1 MCWAQVKPALKY
13 LTDPKYEH
21 DRPKNTHSST
31 HDKYFKEQIM
41 SKQQYNLHTKTDYL
55 NRKMFLDPAGPVTIQ
70 RFEEVK
76 YKKIADFEATARGFF
91 WQPEE
96 ISLTK
101 DSNDF
106 KDASDAVKH
115 IFTSNLLRQTA
126 LDSLQGRGPSQI
138 FMPVISLPELEA
150 LVYNWTFFETN
161 IHSKSYSHIIRNIY
175 NVPKDV
181 FNTIHDTKEIVDM
194 ASSVGDYYEALH
206 MVNCRKQMGETVTE
220 HEHVRAIWMA
230 LHASYALEAF
240 RFMVSFA
247 TSLAMVENRI
257 FIGNGNIISLIL
269 QDELLH
275 KGWTA
280 YLINQVIKEDPRFLV
295 AKEECEQ
302 EVYQL
307 YMDVIR
313 EEKAWA
319 DYLFNKGPVIGLNAN
334 ILKDFVDYTA
344 VGALKD
350 IGIKYQG
357 IAPKSTPIP
366 WFNKHTDTS
375 KKQTALQENESTN
388 YVIGVMSEGIDYDAL
403 PAL

>member
-1 MCWAQVKPALKY
+1 
-13 LTDPKYEH
+13 
-21 DRPKNTHSST
+21 
-31 HDKYFKEQIM
+31 M
-41 SKQQYNLHTKTDYL
+41 SKQQYNLSTKTDYL

-70 RFEEVK
+70 RFEETK

-101 DSNDF
+101 DANDF
-106 KDASDAVKH
+106 KDASDAIKH

-138 FMPVISLPELEA
+138 FTPVVSLPELEA

-161 IHSKSYSHIIRNIY
+161 IHSRSYSHIIRNIY
-175 NVPKDV
+175 GVPKDV
-181 FNTIHDTKEIVDM
+181 FNTIHDTQEIVNM
-194 ASSVGDYYEALH
+194 ASSVGNYYDALH
-206 MVNCRKQMGETVTE
+206 QINCRKESGEKINETT
-220 HEHVRAIWMA
+220 HIKAIYMA

-247 TSLAMVENRI
+247 TSLAMVENKI

-280 YLINQVIKEDPRFLV
+280 FLINQVIKEDSRFADV
-295 AKEECEQ
+295 KAECES

-319 DYLFNKGPVIGLNAN
+319 DYLFQKGPVIGLNSN

-344 VGALKD
+344 VDALKQ
-350 IGIKYQG
+350 IGIKYQAS
-357 IAPKSTPIP
+357 APKSTPIP
-366 WFNKHTDTS
+366 WFNKHVDTS

-388 YVIGVMSEGIDYDAL
+388 YVIGVLDNMINYDEL
-403 PAL
+403 PSL

>member
-302 EVYQL
+302 EVYRL

-319 DYLFNKGPVIGLNAN
+319 EYLFNKGPVIGLNAN

>member
-1 MCWAQVKPALKY
+1 M
-13 LTDPKYEH
+13 
-21 DRPKNTHSST
+21 ST
-31 HDKYFKEQIM
+31 
-41 SKQQYNLHTKTDYL
+41 QQYNLATKTDYL

-96 ISLTK
+96 ISLSK
-101 DSNDF
+101 DANDF
-106 KDASDAVKH
+106 KEASDAVKH

-126 LDSLQGRGPSQI
+126 LDSLQGRGPTQV
-138 FMPVISLPELEA
+138 FTPVCSLPEVEA
-150 LVYNWTFFETN
+150 LMYNWGFFETN

-181 FNTIHDTKEIVDM
+181 FNTIHDTTEIVDM
-194 ASSVGDYYEALH
+194 ASSVGRYYDDLH
-206 MVNCRKQMGETVTE
+206 RINCAKELGQPVEEIE
-220 HEHVRAIWMA
+220 HIRAIWMA

-247 TSLAMVENRI
+247 TSLAMVENKI
-257 FIGNGNIISLIL
+257 FIGNGNIIGLIL

-280 YLINQVIKEDPRFLV
+280 YLINQVIKEDSRF
-295 AKEECEQ
+295 AAAREACEA
-302 EVYQL
+302 EVYAL

-319 DYLFNKGPVIGLNAN
+319 DYLFKMGPVIGLNAG

-350 IGIKYQG
+350 IGIKYQAV
-357 IAPKSTPIP
+357 APRSTPIP
-366 WFNKHTDTS
+366 WFNKHSDTS

-388 YVIGVMSEGIDYDAL
+388 YVIGVMSESLDYDQL
-403 PAL
+403 PNL

>member
-1 MCWAQVKPALKY
+1 
-13 LTDPKYEH
+13 
-21 DRPKNTHSST
+21 
-31 HDKYFKEQIM
+31 M
-41 SKQQYNLHTKTDYL
+41 SQEQYNLKTKTDYL

-96 ISLTK
+96 ISLSK
-101 DSNDF
+101 DANDF
-106 KDASDAVKH
+106 KDASDAIKH

-138 FMPVISLPELEA
+138 FTPVVSLPELEA

-161 IHSKSYSHIIRNIY
+161 IHSRSYSHIIRNIY
-175 NVPKDV
+175 GVPKEV
-181 FNTIHDTKEIVDM
+181 FNTIHDTDEIVNM
-194 ASSVGDYYEALH
+194 ASSIGKYYDDLH
-206 MVNCRKQMGETVTE
+206 QINCRKELGEQIDETT
-220 HEHVRAIWMA
+220 HIKTIYLA

-247 TSLAMVENRI
+247 TSLAMVENKI

-280 YLINQVIKEDPRFLV
+280 FLINQVVKEDTRF
-295 AKEECEQ
+295 AAIKEECEQ
-302 EVYQL
+302 EVYAL

-313 EEKAWA
+313 EEKQWA
-319 DYLFNKGPVIGLNAN
+319 DYLFKKGPVIGLNAN

-350 IGIKYQG
+350 IGIKYQQ
-357 IAPKSTPIP
+357 AASKSTPIP
-366 WFNKHTDTS
+366 WFNKHVDTS
-375 KKQTALQENESTN
+375 KKQTALQESESTN

>member
-1 MCWAQVKPALKY
+1 
-13 LTDPKYEH
+13 
-21 DRPKNTHSST
+21 
-31 HDKYFKEQIM
+31 M
-41 SKQQYNLHTKTDYL
+41 SKQQYNLKTKTDYL

-76 YKKIADFEATARGFF
+76 YNKLAKFEQEARGFF
-91 WQPEE
+91 WVPEE

-101 DSNDF
+101 DAQDF
-106 KDASDAVKH
+106 KDASDTVRH

-138 FMPVISLPELEA
+138 FVPVASLPELES

-161 IHSKSYSHIIRNIY
+161 IHSRSYSHIIRNIY

-181 FNTIHDTKEIVDM
+181 FNTIHDTQEIVDM
-194 ASSVGDYYEALH
+194 ASSVGNYYDYLH
-206 MVNCRKQMGETVTE
+206 RLNCRKELNDNGIAVSEEE
-220 HEHVRAIWMA
+220 HIKAIWLA
-230 LHASYALEAF
+230 LNASYALEAF

-247 TSLAMVENRI
+247 TSLAMVENKI

-269 QDELLH
+269 QDEILH
-275 KGWTA
+275 KEWTA
-280 YLINQVIKEDPRFLV
+280 WMINQVVKEDPRF
-295 AKEECEQ
+295 AKAAQECQEEVLQ
-302 EVYQL
+302 IYR
-307 YMDVIR
+307 DVIA
-313 EEKAWA
+313 EEKGWA
-319 DYLFNKGPVIGLNAN
+319 DYLFQKGPVIGLNAN

-350 IGIKYQG
+350 IGIKYWNP
-357 IAPKSTPIP
+357 APKTTPIP
-366 WFNKHTDTS
+366 WFNKHSDTS

-388 YVIGVMSEGIDYDAL
+388 YVIGVMSDAIDYDEL

>member
-1 MCWAQVKPALKY
+1 
-13 LTDPKYEH
+13 
-21 DRPKNTHSST
+21 
-31 HDKYFKEQIM
+31 M
-41 SKQQYNLHTKTDYL
+41 SKQQYNLNTKTDYL

-76 YKKIADFEATARGFF
+76 YNKIANFETTARGFF
-91 WQPEE
+91 WVPEE

-101 DSNDF
+101 DAGDF

-126 LDSLQGRGPSQI
+126 LDSLQGRGPSQV
-138 FMPVISLPELEA
+138 FSPVISLPELEA

-161 IHSKSYSHIIRNIY
+161 IHSRSYSHIIRNIY

-181 FNTIHDTKEIVDM
+181 FNTIHDTEEIVGM
-194 ASSVGDYYEALH
+194 ASSVGKYYDRLH
-206 MVNCRKQMGETVTE
+206 QINCLKETTPPLNYWDE
-220 HEHVRAIWMA
+220 TAHVKAIWMA

-247 TSLAMVENRI
+247 TSLAMVENKI

-280 YLINQVIKEDPRFLV
+280 FLINQVIKEDPRF
-295 AKEECEQ
+295 AAIKQECEQ
-302 EVYQL
+302 EVYEL
-307 YMDVIR
+307 YLDVIR

-344 VGALKD
+344 AGALKD
-350 IGIKYQG
+350 IGIKYHNS
-357 IAPKSTPIP
+357 APKSTPIP
-366 WFNKHTDTS
+366 WFNKHVDTS
-375 KKQTALQENESTN
+375 KKQTALQESESTN
-388 YVIGVMSEGIDYDAL
+388 YVIGVMSDAIDYDAL

>member
-1 MCWAQVKPALKY
+1 
-13 LTDPKYEH
+13 
-21 DRPKNTHSST
+21 
-31 HDKYFKEQIM
+31 M
-41 SKQQYNLHTKTDYL
+41 SLAQYNLNTKTDYL

-96 ISLTK
+96 ISLSK
-101 DSNDF
+101 DANDF

-126 LDSLQGRGPSQI
+126 LDSLQGRGPTQV
-138 FMPVISLPELEA
+138 FTPVCSLPEVEA
-150 LVYNWTFFETN
+150 LMYNWGFFETN

-181 FNTIHDTKEIVDM
+181 FNTIHDTTEIVDM
-194 ASSVGDYYEALH
+194 ASSVGRYYDDLH
-206 MVNCRKQMGETVTE
+206 RINCAKELGQPVEER
-220 HEHVRAIWMA
+220 EHVRAIWMA

-247 TSLAMVENRI
+247 TSLAMVENKI
-257 FIGNGNIISLIL
+257 FIGNGNIIGLIL

-280 YLINQVIKEDPRFLV
+280 YLINQVIKEDNRFAAV
-295 AKEECEQ
+295 KDACEA
-302 EVYQL
+302 EVYAL
-307 YMDVIR
+307 YQDVIR

-319 DYLFNKGPVIGLNAN
+319 EHLFKMGPVIGLNAN

-350 IGIKYQG
+350 IGIKYQTA
-357 IAPKSTPIP
+357 APRSTPIP
-366 WFNKHTDTS
+366 WFNKHVSTS
-375 KKQTALQENESTN
+375 SKQTALQENESTN
-388 YVIGVMSEGIDYDAL
+388 YVIGIMSSELDYDQL
-403 PAL
+403 PNL